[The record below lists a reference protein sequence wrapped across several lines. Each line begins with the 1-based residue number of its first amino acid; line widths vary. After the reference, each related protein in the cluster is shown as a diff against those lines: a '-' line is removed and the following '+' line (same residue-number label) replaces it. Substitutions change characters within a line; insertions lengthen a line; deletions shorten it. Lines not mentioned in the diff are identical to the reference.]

1 MRMADANPLNV
12 CYGPERR
19 PWRESLSEVAVTTD
33 GELLVTQPT
42 CDPLQLESYP
52 EVADITSSWYQVP
65 STSLSHDQRK
75 QALDQTST
83 AVHKGAARMLG
94 FQGSEKFDYPILK
107 EYSNCYLD
115 NEGDP
120 FSQAQT
126 HTVHNTKWLE
136 RNVLD
141 YFASLWHAKW
151 PHDPNDPESY
161 WGYIAGIGSTEG
173 NMFAIMSARDY
184 LTGMFFLHV
193 KQGEGD
199 PRLVPT
205 YIQGRC
211 LDGNNKALK
220 PVCFFSA
227 DSHFGIPKCCQ
238 VCNVSTF
245 YDVGIDLYPDENPL
259 GGIWPYD
266 VSCENGD
273 AGPGSIDINALAKL
287 VDFFSGKGHPIMV
300 IFNYGSTFKGA
311 YDDVKATE
319 DALLPILKKNGMYE
333 RKLYLSKDP
342 AVCVTR
348 KGFWFHVD
356 GALSSAYIPFIE
368 MGYKQG
374 LIKDAPGPIFDFR
387 LESVSS
393 IVTGTSKWIG
403 APWPSGIYLTK
414 TGLQVRAPS
423 ERSCLEPMFLG
434 SRNAHVAILLW
445 SHISSHSFDDEIK
458 KVIKALS
465 VANYAEKQLRA
476 LQKEIQTDLW
486 ISRTKLSLAILF
498 KRPNQKIFSKYLLSS
513 KTLYFDGELREYCHI
528 YIMHHVEKDLIDQLI
543 KDLHLPGAFSK

>member
-1 MRMADANPLNV
+1 MADTNPLNV

-19 PWRESLSEVAVTTD
+19 HWRGSLSEVAVTMD
-33 GELLVTQPT
+33 GELLVTPPT
-42 CDPLQLESYP
+42 CDPLQLESYS
-52 EVADITSSWYQVP
+52 EVAGITSSWYQVP
-65 STSLSHDQRK
+65 STGLSHDQRE
-75 QALDQTST
+75 QALDETST
-83 AVHKGAARMLG
+83 AVHKGAAQMLG
-94 FQGSEKFDYPILK
+94 FPGSENFDYPILK

-126 HTVHNTKWLE
+126 HPVHNTKWLE

-173 NMFAIMSARDY
+173 NMFSIMSARDY
-184 LTGMFFLHV
+184 LTGMFLLHV
-193 KQGEGD
+193 KQGEND

-205 YIQGRC
+205 YVQGRC
-211 LDGNNKALK
+211 MDGNAKPLK

-227 DSHFGIPKCCQ
+227 DSHFSVPKCCQ

-245 YDVGIDLYPDENPL
+245 YDVGIELYPDENPL

-266 VSCENGD
+266 VPCENGD

-287 VDFFSGKGHPIMV
+287 VDFFSGKGHPIVV

-333 RKLYLSKDP
+333 RKIYLPEDP

-356 GALSSAYIPFIE
+356 GALSSAYMPFIE
-368 MGYKQG
+368 MGYKRG

-393 IVTGTSKWIG
+393 IVTSASKWIG
-403 APWPSGIYLTK
+403 GPWPSAIYLTK

-423 ERSCLEPMFLG
+423 EMTCLEPLFLG
-434 SRNAHVAILLW
+434 SRNTHMAILLW

-458 KVIKALS
+458 KVIKSLS
-465 VANYAEKQLRA
+465 VADYVEKQLRA
-476 LQKEIQTDLW
+476 LQEEIQTDLW
-486 ISRTKLSLAILF
+486 VSRTRLSLALVF
-498 KRPNQKIFSKYLLSS
+498 KQPNQTIFSKYLLSS
-513 KTLYFDGELREYCHI
+513 KTLCFDGKLREYCHI
-528 YIMHHVEKDLIDQLI
+528 YIMEHVEKDLIDRFI
-543 KDLHLPGAFSK
+543 KDLHLPGAFSM

>member
-1 MRMADANPLNV
+1 MRMADANPLKV

-19 PWRESLSEVAVTTD
+19 PWRESLSKVAVTTD

-65 STSLSHDQRK
+65 STGLSHDQRK

-173 NMFAIMSARDY
+173 NMFATMSARDY
-184 LTGMFFLHV
+184 LTGMFLLHV
-193 KQGEGD
+193 KQGESD
-199 PRLVPT
+199 PRLVRT

-266 VSCENGD
+266 VSCKNGD

-393 IVTGTSKWIG
+393 IVTSASKWIG

-486 ISRTKLSLAILF
+486 ISRTRLSLAILF